1 MNEAPSSRREAREAS
16 RRPRRFVLP
25 IFLAASIIYLEVLL
39 RAGTDAQ
46 FANDGL
52 LYIVLFAVAVA
63 LVVHLVAGLFTG
75 RGRTIVVAVFLGV
88 LTVVFASQ
96 FIYYEFFT
104 TFYTVFS
111 AMHGGQAAEFLSD
124 VLIELRDNAVWILLL
139 ALPLTVFLVLR
150 RRISPRRSRTTWGER
165 GLVAALAV
173 AAVAIALTAL
183 DLGDREQT
191 GAYDMYYR
199 NSEPVA
205 SVNRLGLLT
214 SMRLDV
220 QRTVLGFEPELA
232 PPPVLVLPPE
242 PSATR
247 SAETPVE
254 EPVVYE
260 DNVMDIDFERLMAEA
275 GSDEERTMH
284 QYFATREPTRQNE
297 YTGMFEGYNLVFIT
311 AEGYSHYAVDE
322 QITPTL
328 YEMTHEG
335 FTFTEFY
342 NPLWGVSTSD
352 GEYVATTSLI
362 PKSGVWSMYKSAAN
376 AMPFAMGNQLRRAG
390 YSTFAYHNHT
400 YDYYRRDLS
409 HPNLGYDYTG
419 VGNGL
424 EIAQTWP
431 GSDLEMVDV
440 TTADYVDSEPFHAYY
455 MTVSGHMQYNF
466 FGNFIAA
473 KNRDLVEDLPY
484 SEAGRAYLATQIEL
498 DRALELL
505 MSRLEDAGVADRT
518 LIVMSADHYPYGLDK
533 DEIDDLAGHE
543 VDRTFELYRSSLI
556 IYARG
561 MEPAV
566 IDRPASSLDILPTI
580 SNLMG
585 VEFDSRLLMGRDIFS
600 DAEPVVIFSNRSFL
614 TDKGRYDSAT
624 RAFTAEGGAEVTQD
638 YRKRISDEID
648 RQFYYSTKILEN
660 DYYRTVVDR

>member
-1 MNEAPSSRREAREAS
+1 MAA
-16 RRPRRFVLP
+16 P
-25 IFLAASIIYLEVLL
+25 IFVAVAIVYLELLL
-39 RAGTDAQ
+39 RAGTDAP

-52 LYIVLFAVAVA
+52 LYLVLFAVVA
-63 LVVHLVAGLFTG
+63 ALLVDLAAGVFTG
-75 RGRTIVVAVFLGV
+75 RGRTIVVGVFLGCVTV
-88 LTVVFASQ
+88 LFASQ

-111 AMHGGQAAEFLSD
+111 AMHGGQAAEFATD
-124 VLIELRDNAVWILLL
+124 VLIALRDNAVWILLL
-139 ALPLTVFLVLR
+139 TVPLVLFLVLSR
-150 RRISPRRSRTTWGER
+150 RLDTRRHRATWAER
-165 GLVAALAV
+165 AIVVTLAV
-173 AAVAIALTAL
+173 AVSAVALTAL
-183 DLGDREQT
+183 DRGDREPA

-214 SMRLDV
+214 SMRLDL

-232 PPPVLVLPPE
+232 PPPVLALPAE
-242 PSATR
+242 PAPARPAATQ
-247 SAETPVE
+247 TTGE
-254 EPVVYE
+254 EPVVYD
-260 DNVMDIDFERLMAEA
+260 DNVMDIDFERLMAQA
-275 GSDEERTMH
+275 DSDELRTMH
-284 QYFATREPTRQNE
+284 QYFATREPTTKNE

-322 QITPTL
+322 ELTPTL

-335 FTFTEFY
+335 FTFTDFY

-376 AMPFAMGNQLRRAG
+376 SMPFAMGNQLRRTG

-424 EIAQTWP
+424 QVAQTWP
-431 GSDLEMVDV
+431 ASDLEMVDV
-440 TTADYVDSEPFHAYY
+440 TTADYVGTEPFHAYY

-473 KNRDLVEDLPY
+473 KNLELVEDLPY
-484 SEAGRAYLATQIEL
+484 TEAGRAYLATQIEL

-505 MSRLEDAGVADRT
+505 MRRLEEAGVADRT
-518 LIVMSADHYPYGLDK
+518 LIVMSADHYPYGLEK

-543 VDRTFELYRSSLI
+543 VDRSFELYKSNLI
-556 IYARG
+556 IYAKG
-561 MEPAV
+561 MEPEV

-585 VEFDSRLLMGRDIFS
+585 LEFDSRLLMGRDIFS
-600 DAEPVVIFSNRSFL
+600 DAEPVVIFANRSFL
-614 TDKGRYDSAT
+614 TDQGRYDSAT
-624 RAFTAEGGAEVTQD
+624 REFTAADGAEVTQE
-638 YRKRISDEID
+638 YRERISDEID
-648 RQFYYSTKILEN
+648 RQFYYSTKILED
-660 DYYRTVVDR
+660 DYYRTVVAP